1 MSDLSYQNLLD
12 RLTEYKKKYYSN
24 LLVRGCI
31 VSLALLLSA
40 YLFVNT
46 LEYFGQFNPV
56 SRAILFF
63 SFITVL
69 LFCVVYWIINPL
81 LKLYNIN
88 KPISDEEA
96 AVQIGKY
103 FPEISDKLLNT
114 VQLHSLSSS
123 QNELLQASIA
133 QRTQQL
139 SLIRFSDAV
148 KYDENKRYLKYAA
161 IPTLLII
168 IILIFAP
175 QFLTESSA
183 RIVNFN
189 KAYVPAAPF
198 SFTLQNSSLDVFKNE
213 DYTIYLNLEG
223 KAIPEAVYITY
234 NGRNYKMNSLG
245 NHSFSYTF
253 SKIQKA
259 INFSFDAAGF
269 TSTTY
274 SLNLITRPSLTQFNA
289 HISYPDYLNRV
300 DDKLN
305 NVGNLVVPEGSQID
319 WEFSSSEADSL
330 LVYFESDS
338 AYVPA
343 QKKAR
348 NSFGF
353 NKQASVSEPYRIK
366 LKNNF
371 GSNKEDINYFLEVIP
386 DQYPKISV
394 DYFKDTTL
402 FNYIILGGNISDDYG
417 LNKLTLFYKI
427 TKAGSSPD
435 NKPYQSFP
443 IGIQSK
449 QAIQNFYYQWVLDSL
464 KLSPGDKLDYFA
476 QVWDNDGVNGSKSTR
491 SSNFTFQL
499 PSVNEL
505 EKNLE
510 KEAEQAKGT
519 MNSTLSQVDKLK
531 KDISSLENRLKSKK
545 NLDFQDKKLIEDILK
560 KKEELTKKIEE
571 MQKQMGVMNE
581 KRDRFSE
588 NSNQLSEKMQQ
599 LQKLMDELL
608 DEETKKLYEELQK
621 LLESNRNNSQDILE
635 KINKKESN
643 LEKEIARA
651 LEMFKQIQFDQ
662 KLEKEINDLN
672 KLAEEQN
679 KLSEESKEGDENKD
693 KNNKLSDEQKQ
704 QKQDELKQKQDELK
718 QKFDETK
725 ESLEELKEMN
735 KSLEQPSEMQNTSE
749 EEKNISEEQQKSME
763 QLQNNQNKK
772 ASQSQ
777 KNAAQQMK
785 DMASKLSEMQNE
797 MEMEQAQE
805 NLDHLRDILENLIT
819 LSFDQEKLM
828 KDFRNVNLSDP
839 RFVNLSQEQLK
850 LKDDAKIIEDSLYSL
865 AKRVF
870 QIESFVTREVSSM
883 KEYMDESVQGIRNR
897 RLNVATGNQQLAMTS
912 MNNLALLL
920 NDVLKQM
927 QNQMSQAKSGKQQ
940 KSKQKSPGLSQLQ
953 QQLNEKIQQLQKSGK
968 SGRELSEELARL
980 AAEQEMIR
988 NALKE
993 LEKGKMKNRDGK
1005 DADGGSMG
1013 ELMKQM
1019 EETEKD
1025 LVNKKVD
1032 PKTVDRQ
1039 KEILT
1044 RLLESEKAMRERDEE
1059 EKRKAEQAKDKP
1071 RNVPSQFEDYIKVK
1085 EKQIELLKTVP
1096 PALSPYYRKEV
1107 DEYFKKIE

>member
-1 MSDLSYQNLLD
+1 MSNLSYQSLLD

-24 LLVRGCI
+24 LLIRGCI

-46 LEYFGQFNPV
+46 VEYFGRFDPWL
-56 SRAILFF
+56 RAVLFF
-63 SFITVL
+63 SFVTVL
-69 LFCVVYWIINPL
+69 LFSVVYWIINPV

-88 KPISDEEA
+88 QPISDEEA
-96 AVQIGKY
+96 AIQIGKY
-103 FPEISDKLLNT
+103 FPEVSDKLLNT
-114 VQLHSLSSS
+114 VQLHSLSTS

-139 SLIRFSDAV
+139 SLIKFSDAV

-161 IPTLLII
+161 IPILLIVL
-168 IILIFAP
+168 ILIFAP

-189 KAYVPAAPF
+189 KTYVPAAPF
-198 SFTLQNSSLDVFKNE
+198 SFNLQNASLDVFKNE
-213 DYTIYLNLEG
+213 DFTIYVNLQG
-223 KAIPEAVYITY
+223 KAIPDAVYINY
-234 NGRNYKMNSLG
+234 NDRQYKMNPLG
-245 NHSFSYTF
+245 NHSYSYTF

-259 INFSFDAAGF
+259 FVFSFDAASF
-269 TSTTY
+269 KSALYTV
-274 SLNLITRPSLTQFNA
+274 NLITRPSLTQFNA
-289 HISYPDYLNRV
+289 HITYPSYLNRV

-305 NVGNLVVPEGSQID
+305 NVGNLVVPEGSQIN
-319 WEFSSSEADSL
+319 WEFFSSEADSL
-330 LVYFESDS
+330 LVFFETDS
-338 AYVPA
+338 GYVA
-343 QKKAR
+343 AGKKAR
-348 NSFGF
+348 NSFEF
-353 NKQASVSEPYRIK
+353 NKKAATSEPYRIK

-417 LNKLTLFYKI
+417 LNKLSVYYKI
-427 TKAGSSPD
+427 TKAGAAPD
-435 NKPYQSFP
+435 NKPYRAIPITIQLKQS
-443 IGIQSK
+443 
-449 QAIQNFYYQWVLDSL
+449 IQNFYYQWVLDSL
-464 KLSPGDKLDYFA
+464 QLSPGDKLEYFA

-491 SSNFTFQL
+491 SSSFTFQI
-499 PSVNEL
+499 PSSKEL
-505 EKNLE
+505 EKSLD
-510 KEAEQAKGT
+510 KETEQTKGT

-531 KDISSLENRLKSKK
+531 KDINNLENRLKSKK
-545 NLDFQDKKLIEDILK
+545 SLDYQDKKLIEDILK

-571 MQKQMGVMNE
+571 MQRQMGNLNE

-588 NSNQLSEKMQQ
+588 NSPQLSEKMQQ

-608 DEETKKLYEELQK
+608 DEETKKLYDELQK
-621 LLESNRNNSQDILE
+621 LLESNRNNSQDLLD
-635 KINKKESN
+635 KINKKETN

-662 KLEKEINDLN
+662 KLEKEINSLN

-679 KLSEESKEGDENKD
+679 KLSEETKEKD
-693 KNNKLSDEQKQ
+693 NNQKNDQPQ
-704 QKQDELKQKQDELK
+704 QKQEELKQKQEELK
-718 QKFDETK
+718 QQFEEQKQ
-725 ESLEELKEMN
+725 SLEDLKEMN
-735 KSLEQPSEMQNTSE
+735 KSLEQPNDMQNTSE
-749 EEKNISEEQQKSME
+749 EEKNISDQQEKSME

-772 ASQSQ
+772 ASESQ

-785 DMASKLSEMQNE
+785 DMAAKLAEMQNE

-839 RFVNLSQEQLK
+839 RFVKLSQEQLK

-870 QIESFVTREVSSM
+870 QIESFVTREVSAM

-940 KSKQKSPGLSQLQ
+940 KSKQKNPGLSQLQ

-968 SGRELSEELARL
+968 SGRELSEELAKL

-993 LEKGKMKNRDGK
+993 MNKGKTKNRDGK

-1019 EETEKD
+1019 EETEKE
-1025 LVNKKVD
+1025 LVNKNLA
-1032 PKTVDRQ
+1032 PQTVDRQ
-1039 KEILT
+1039 REILT

-1071 RNVPSQFEDYIKVK
+1071 RNVPTQFEEYIKVK

>member
-1 MSDLSYQNLLD
+1 MSDLSYQSLLD

-24 LLVRGCI
+24 LLIRGCI

-46 LEYFGQFNPV
+46 LEYLGRFNPWL
-56 SRAILFF
+56 RGFMFF
-63 SFITVL
+63 SFISTL
-69 LFCVVYWIINPL
+69 LFCVVYWIVNPL

-123 QNELLQASIA
+123 QNELLQASIT

-139 SLIRFSDAV
+139 SLIKFSDAV
-148 KYDENKRYLKYAA
+148 KYDENRRYLKYAA
-161 IPTLLII
+161 IPTLLIVL
-168 IILIFAP
+168 ILIFSP
-175 QFLTESSA
+175 QFLMESSA

-189 KAYVPAAPF
+189 KAYVPSAPF
-198 SFTLQNSSLDVFKNE
+198 SFNLQNASLDVFKNE
-213 DYTIYLNLEG
+213 DFTIYLNMEG
-223 KAIPEAVYITY
+223 KAIPDAVYINY
-234 NGRNYKMNSLG
+234 NGRKYKMNSMG
-245 NHSFSYTF
+245 NQGFSYTF

-259 INFSFDAAGF
+259 FDFSFDAAGF
-269 TSTTY
+269 NS
-274 SLNLITRPSLTQFNA
+274 SLYTIHLITRPSLTQFNA
-289 HISYPDYLNRV
+289 QIAYPEYLNRV

-305 NVGNLVVPEGSQID
+305 NVGNLVVPEGSQIS
-319 WEFSSSEADSL
+319 WEFFSSEADSL
-330 LVYFESDS
+330 LVYFETDS
-338 AYVPA
+338 AYMPA
-343 QKKAR
+343 HKKNR
-348 NSFGF
+348 NSFEF
-353 NKQASVSEPYRIK
+353 NKKASTSEPYRLK
-366 LKNNF
+366 LKNTF

-386 DQYPKISV
+386 DQYPKITV

-417 LNKLTLFYKI
+417 LKKLNLHYKI
-427 TKAGSSPD
+427 TKAGATPD
-435 NKPYQSFP
+435 NKSFTAMP
-443 IGIQSK
+443 IGIQPK

-464 KLSPGDKLDYFA
+464 RLLPGDKLEYFV
-476 QVWDNDGVNGSKSTR
+476 QVWDNDGVNGSKGTR
-491 SSNFTFQL
+491 SSSFTFQL
-499 PSVNEL
+499 PSTKEL
-505 EKNLE
+505 EKNLD
-510 KEAEQAKGT
+510 KETEQTKGT
-519 MNSTLSQVDKLK
+519 MNSTLNEVDKLK
-531 KDISSLENRLKSKK
+531 KDINNLENRLKTKK

-560 KKEELTKKIEE
+560 KKEDLTKKIEE
-571 MQKQMGVMNE
+571 MQKQMGNLND
-581 KRDRFSE
+581 KKDRFSQ
-588 NSNQLSEKMQQ
+588 NSPQLSEKMQQ

-621 LLESNRNNSQDILE
+621 LLESNRNNSQELLD

-662 KLEKEINDLN
+662 KLEKEISELN
-672 KLAEEQN
+672 KQAEEQN
-679 KLSEESKEGDENKD
+679 NLSEETKD
-693 KNNKLSDEQKQ
+693 KQQDIQQLQNKQE
-704 QKQDELKQKQDELK
+704 ELK
-718 QKFDETK
+718 QKFEETK
-725 ESLEELKEMN
+725 QSLEELKEMN
-735 KSLEQPSEMQNTSE
+735 KSLEQPSDMQNTSE
-749 EEKNISEEQQKSME
+749 QEKNIEQEQQKSSE

-772 ASQSQ
+772 ASESQ

-785 DMASKLSEMQNE
+785 DMAAKLAEMQNE
-797 MEMEQAQE
+797 TEMEQAQE

-839 RFVNLSQEQLK
+839 RFVKLSQEQLK

-883 KEYMDESVQGIRNR
+883 KEHMDESVKGIKNR
-897 RLNVATGNQQLAMTS
+897 RLNIATGNQQLAMTS

-940 KSKQKSPGLSQLQ
+940 KSKQKNPGLSQLQ
-953 QQLNEKIQQLQKSGK
+953 QQLNEKIQQLQKGGK
-968 SGRELSEELARL
+968 SGRELSEELAKL

-993 LEKGKMKNRDGK
+993 MSKGKMKNRDGK
-1005 DADGGSMG
+1005 DVDGGSMS

-1019 EETEKD
+1019 EETEKE
-1025 LVNKKVD
+1025 LVNKNVA
-1032 PKTVDRQ
+1032 PQTVERQ

-1071 RNVPSQFEDYIKVK
+1071 RNVPSQFADYIKVK